1 MKQEYTVMALILIL
15 VMQNVW
21 LRRDF
26 KRLWQAVDKTKYVNR
41 YREIIAQ
48 TKDQTQAI
56 KQLRQEFNELGLL
69 QAVEISQLAHQDKS

>member
-1 MKQEYTVMALILIL
+1 MKIEYILLGLLLLSFVNDIL
-15 VMQNVW
+15 Q
-21 LRRDF
+21 
-26 KRLWQAVDKTKYVNR
+26 KRKYQKLWQAVDKTKYVNR

-56 KQLRQEFNELGLL
+56 KQLRQEFDELGLL

>member
-1 MKQEYTVMALILIL
+1 MALILIL

-21 LRRDF
+21 LRQDF

-69 QAVEISQLAHQDKS
+69 QAVEMSQLTHQDKS

>member
-1 MKQEYTVMALILIL
+1 MKIEYILLGLLLLSFVNDIF
-15 VMQNVW
+15 Q
-21 LRRDF
+21 
-26 KRLWQAVDKTKYVNR
+26 KRKYQKLWQAVDKTKYVNR

-69 QAVEISQLAHQDKS
+69 QAVEISQLVHQDKS

>member
-1 MKQEYTVMALILIL
+1 MKQEYVVLALMLIL

-21 LRRDF
+21 LRRNF
-26 KRLWQAVDKTKYVNR
+26 KRLWQAVDKTKYINR

-69 QAVEISQLAHQDKS
+69 QAVEISQLAH

>member
-1 MKQEYTVMALILIL
+1 MKQEYVVMALILIL

-69 QAVEISQLAHQDKS
+69 QAVEISQLAHQDES

>member
-1 MKQEYTVMALILIL
+1 MKQEYVVVALILIL

-21 LRRDF
+21 LRQDF

-69 QAVEISQLAHQDKS
+69 QAVEMSQLTHQDKS

>member
-1 MKQEYTVMALILIL
+1 MKQEYVVVALILIL

-56 KQLRQEFNELGLL
+56 KQLRQEFDELGLL

>member
-1 MKQEYTVMALILIL
+1 MKIEYILLGLLFLSFANDIF
-15 VMQNVW
+15 Q
-21 LRRDF
+21 
-26 KRLWQAVDKTKYVNR
+26 KRKYQKLWQAIDKTKYVNR

>member
-1 MKQEYTVMALILIL
+1 MKQEYVVMALILIL

>member
-1 MKQEYTVMALILIL
+1 MKQEYVVMALILIL

-56 KQLRQEFNELGLL
+56 KQLRQEFDELGLL

>member
-1 MKQEYTVMALILIL
+1 MKIEYILLGLLLLSFVNDIF
-15 VMQNVW
+15 Q
-21 LRRDF
+21 
-26 KRLWQAVDKTKYVNR
+26 KRKYQKLWQAVDKTKYVNR

-56 KQLRQEFNELGLL
+56 KQLRQEFDELGLL